1 MNNEHDEYD
10 DNDQIDLQALGLLLA
25 DRLVRRT
32 QSHPLST
39 VAAAAGVG
47 VVLGGG
53 VPNALL
59 RFGASLV
66 LRAATAQVVASVA
79 EAAVNSPV
87 PSGEETPKS

>member
-1 MNNEHDEYD
+1 MSEEHHD
-10 DNDQIDLQALGLLLA
+10 DDAIDLQALGLVLA
-25 DRLVRRT
+25 DRLIRRT

-66 LRAATAQVVASVA
+66 LRAATAQVVAGVA
-79 EAAVNSPV
+79 GTVTHSPV
-87 PSGEETPKS
+87 PSGDAPPEG